1 MDKTKNEFK
10 DTSIQQLIKILGSKK
25 GMERKK
31 ARKILVEKGSDV
43 INPLVDLLDH
53 PKHVI
58 RWEAMM
64 TLKEIGDQSL
74 IPLFISKLDD
84 DESDIR
90 WIASEGL
97 VKLGTDVVNPLLKI
111 LMEKPDSVFILA
123 GAHHIFSDLHKNKN
137 LPPDFPFE
145 KIMPLLKITSLAEK
159 LIVTVN
165 QISDE
170 LNKPK
175 N

>member
-1 MDKTKNEFK
+1 MNKTKNEYK
-10 DTSIQQLIKILGSKK
+10 DTGIQQLIQILGNKK

-53 PKHVI
+53 PKHI
-58 RWEAMM
+58 FRWEAMM

-90 WIASEGL
+90 WIAAEGL
-97 VKLGTDVVNPLLKI
+97 VKQGTDAIKPLLKI
-111 LMEKPDSVFILA
+111 LREKPDSVFVLA
-123 GAHHIFSDLHKNKN
+123 GAHHIFSDLHKNKI

-145 KIMPLLKITSLAEK
+145 RIMPLLKITSLAEK

-165 QISDE
+165 QI
-170 LNKPK
+170 LNEMK
-175 N
+175 